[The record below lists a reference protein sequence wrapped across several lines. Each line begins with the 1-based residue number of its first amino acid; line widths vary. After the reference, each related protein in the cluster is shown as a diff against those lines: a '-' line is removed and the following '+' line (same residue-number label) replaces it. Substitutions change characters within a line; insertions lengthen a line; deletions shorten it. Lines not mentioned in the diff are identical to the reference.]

1 MSLKFNLQVSKDSV
15 EEARSLSGQRYN
27 GPTPPPDIY
36 VVQLKRL
43 ISQEDKNGN
52 PVFVAVLEINET
64 GEKEIYNG
72 AGVFYRLALPVDNT
86 LEYFK
91 YQVKALDDFL
101 RAISGDTMDVESF
114 GNLASAGKI
123 IEDSDNKDAKGNPMI
138 KSIGKLKLDKTED
151 LTIKLRHREYN
162 GKTYTDV
169 HYIDLDASLGQK
181 ASAEE
186 PEEDIDDF
194 DDLDDLDDLDD
205 ILDGDE

>member
-15 EEARSLSGQRYN
+15 EEARSLGGQRYT
-27 GPTPPPDIY
+27 GPTPPPDLY
-36 VVQLKRL
+36 KVQLKRL

-52 PVFVAVLEINET
+52 PVLVAVLEINET
-64 GEKEIYNG
+64 GEKATYNG
-72 AGVFYRLALPVDNT
+72 AGVFYRLNLPVDNT

-91 YQVKALDDFL
+91 YQVKNLDDFL
-101 RAISGDTMDVESF
+101 RAISGDSMDAEEFSK
-114 GNLASAGKI
+114 LANAGKI
-123 IEDSDNKDAKGNPMI
+123 IEDPDKKDAKGNPML

-151 LTIKLRHREYN
+151 FTVNLRHREYN

-169 HYIDLDASLGQK
+169 YYIDLDASLSEK

-186 PEEDIDDF
+186 PEDDF
-194 DDLDDLDDLDD
+194 DDFDELDD

>member
-1 MSLKFNLQVSKDSV
+1 MSLKFNLKVSKESV

-27 GPTPPPDIY
+27 GPTPPPDRY

-86 LEYFK
+86 LEHFK

-101 RAISGDTMDVESF
+101 RAISGDSMDVESF
-114 GNLASAGKI
+114 GQLASAGKI
-123 IEDSDNKDAKGNPMI
+123 IEDTDKKDAKGNPMI

-151 LTIKLRHREYN
+151 FTIQLRHREYN
-162 GKTYTDV
+162 GNTYTDV
-169 HYIDLDASLGQK
+169 HFIDLDASLDSK
-181 ASAEE
+181 ADSEDPA
-186 PEEDIDDF
+186 EDIGDIDN
-194 DDLDDLDDLDD
+194 LDD
-205 ILDGDE
+205 ILDGNE

>member
-1 MSLKFNLQVSKDSV
+1 MSLKFNLQVSKESV

-27 GPTPPPDIY
+27 GPVPPPDRY
-36 VVQLKRL
+36 AVQLKRL

-64 GEKEIYNG
+64 GEKETYNG

-114 GNLASAGKI
+114 GKLASAGKI
-123 IEDSDNKDAKGNPMI
+123 IEDSDNKDAKGNPMV
-138 KSIGKLKLDKTED
+138 KSIGKLQIAKAED
-151 LTIKLRHREYN
+151 FIVQLRQREYN
-162 GKTYTDV
+162 GKTYSDV

-186 PEEDIDDF
+186 PEDDF
-194 DDLDDLDDLDD
+194 DDFDDLDD